1 MLFDL
6 IHIENQMY
14 NMLFE
19 LISHG
24 FRCSRHSKLGVKDAV
39 GCNITPQSV
48 ITYTTQSV
56 IYSPLIDVFQ
66 KPSQSLFMWSCS
78 KRNRL
83 HIFYIKQGKER
94 TKRRTALYSVG
105 SVELHS

>member
-39 GCNITPQSV
+39 GCNIIPQSV
-48 ITYTTQSV
+48 IYVRNPICNIYIPPYRYLSKTLPESV
-56 IYSPLIDVFQ
+56 HVVMFE
-66 KPSQSLFMWSCS
+66 
-78 KRNRL
+78 
-83 HIFYIKQGKER
+83 KE
-94 TKRRTALYSVG
+94 
-105 SVELHS
+105 